1 MFGQLFNTKY
11 TFIGG
16 TGTVLTWFA
25 MNVGVISTL
34 LVAITTITT
43 LIWKLVIDSKNA
55 KLEAA
60 LLEMKKKMYEKK
72 ILENTNEK
80 DS

>member
-25 MNVGVISTL
+25 TNIGIIASL
-34 LVAITTITT
+34 LVALTTIIT
-43 LIWKLVIDSKNA
+43 LIWKFTIDRQNA
-55 KLEAA
+55 KLEA
-60 LLEMKKKMYEKK
+60 EKMLWELK
-72 ILENTNEK
+72 ILKETHEK
-80 DS
+80 TK

>member
-25 MNVGVISTL
+25 TNIGIIASL
-34 LVAITTITT
+34 LVALTTIVT
-43 LIWKLVIDSKNA
+43 LIWKFSIDRKNA
-55 KLEAA
+55 KLREEKT
-60 LLEMKKKMYEKK
+60 LWELKILKETYEK
-72 ILENTNEK
+72 TQ
-80 DS
+80 